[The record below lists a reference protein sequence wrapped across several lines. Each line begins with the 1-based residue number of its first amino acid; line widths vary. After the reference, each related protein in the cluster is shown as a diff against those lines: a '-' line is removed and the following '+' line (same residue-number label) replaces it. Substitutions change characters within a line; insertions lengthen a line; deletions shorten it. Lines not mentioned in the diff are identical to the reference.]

1 MIARVLYTE
10 FEGGNRDQSVANL
23 NENVIP
29 ELKNQPG
36 FVAAYWMADESGKGL
51 NVILWSDATTEAAN
65 EARIGSRREEMMAK
79 LGIRLIKKET
89 REVVAHSH

>member
-1 MIARVLYTE
+1 VIARVLYTE
-10 FEGGNRDQSVANL
+10 VEGGNRDQAVANL

-29 ELKNQPG
+29 ELKKQPG

-51 NVILWSDATTEAAN
+51 TTILWSDATTEAAN
-65 EARIGSRREEMMAK
+65 EARVGPQREEMMAK
-79 LGIRLIKKET
+79 YGVRLTKKET